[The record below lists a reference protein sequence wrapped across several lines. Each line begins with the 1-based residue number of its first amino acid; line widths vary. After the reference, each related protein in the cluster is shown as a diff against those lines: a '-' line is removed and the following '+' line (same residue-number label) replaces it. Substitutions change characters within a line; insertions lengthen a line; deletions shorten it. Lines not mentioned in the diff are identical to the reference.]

1 MGPLGHYL
9 LRGRE
14 AWNDFALQASLLVL
28 GDQRDLGRMTRG
40 SATVCPSR

>member
-14 AWNDFALQASLLVL
+14 AWNTFAIESSLAVLQAS
-28 GDQRDLGRMTRG
+28 
-40 SATVCPSR
+40 

>member
-14 AWNDFALQASLLVL
+14 AWNAFAIESALRVLQDS
-28 GDQRDLGRMTRG
+28 
-40 SATVCPSR
+40 

>member
-14 AWNDFALQASLLVL
+14 AWNTFAIESSLQVLQAS
-28 GDQRDLGRMTRG
+28 
-40 SATVCPSR
+40 